1 MKTLNFLLRAVPPF
15 RLDYTAWALR
25 RRPENMMDRW
35 DGGFYQRVFVFE
47 GAPVSVT
54 AVQTGG
60 VDSPALEVSARG
72 EEKKL
77 RPSLK
82 EDIAAALG
90 RVLGLQTGLKD
101 FYGMAKKDRDL
112 GPLAERFRG
121 LKPPRFPTVFEG
133 LVNAMACQQ
142 LSLLVGIR
150 LLNRITEAWGR
161 HFEGDGGGSAFPL
174 PEDLAGVPQEG
185 FRSMGYSAQK
195 ARAIRELSDRIT
207 KGLLDP
213 EGLGPMDDESALRE
227 LLGIRGVGRW
237 SAEYVLLRGLGR
249 VRIFPG
255 DDAGARKKL
264 AMWLGVT
271 ERLDY
276 NGVGGIVSRW
286 SPYGGLV
293 YFHLLLKGLE
303 SKGYINE

>member
-1 MKTLNFLLRAVPPF
+1 
-15 RLDYTAWALR
+15 
-25 RRPENMMDRW
+25 MMDRW
-35 DGGFYQRVFVFE
+35 DGGYQRVFVFE
-47 GAPVSVT
+47 GSPVSVT

-82 EDIAAALG
+82 EDIAAVLD
-90 RVLGLQTGLKD
+90 RVLGLQVRLKG

-112 GPLAERFRG
+112 RPLAERFRG

-133 LVNAMACQQ
+133 LVNAIACQQ
-142 LSLLVGIR
+142 LSLPVGIK

-161 HFEGDGGGSAFPL
+161 PFEGDGGGSAFPL
-174 PEDLAGVPQEG
+174 PEDLARVPQEG
-185 FRSMGYSAQK
+185 FFRTLGYSAQK
-195 ARAIRELSDRIT
+195 ARAIRELSGRIT
-207 KGLLDP
+207 RGLLDP
-213 EGLGPMDDESALRE
+213 EKLESVDDESAVRA
-227 LLGIRGVGRW
+227 LLDIRGVGRW

-249 VRIFPG
+249 VHIFPG